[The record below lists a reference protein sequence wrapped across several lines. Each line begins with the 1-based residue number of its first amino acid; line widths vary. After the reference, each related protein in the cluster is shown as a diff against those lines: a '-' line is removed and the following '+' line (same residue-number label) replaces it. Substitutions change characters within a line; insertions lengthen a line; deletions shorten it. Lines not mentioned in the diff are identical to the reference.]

1 LTIRFSGLFIG
12 WGEQGA
18 VMLLGQGLPMKI
30 PRTGQSGFARPF
42 STSVLMN
49 HHAFQFFDPFWDPN
63 GILYRKYE
71 FAGFYRS
78 FVSYPI
84 VRWFRFW

>member
-1 LTIRFSGLFIG
+1 
-12 WGEQGA
+12 
-18 VMLLGQGLPMKI
+18 
-30 PRTGQSGFARPF
+30 
-42 STSVLMN
+42 MN
-49 HHAFQFFDPFWDPN
+49 HHAFEFFDPFWDPN